1 MNTNIKIILTDDVIN
16 YFKKLNVNTIT
27 LDMQDRM
34 CWLQTGIPEVYLGK
48 HLDIDKEGLYEV
60 VVISKITVY
69 YYRNLKTVNGEII
82 VQLSKFLFMK
92 KLEVRGIEF

>member
-34 CWLQTGIPEVYLGK
+34 C
-48 HLDIDKEGLYEV
+48 
-60 VVISKITVY
+60 
-69 YYRNLKTVNGEII
+69 
-82 VQLSKFLFMK
+82 
-92 KLEVRGIEF
+92 